1 MIREERGEAGQ
12 LQGALYP
19 HWAKLEAAR
28 ECSSCFLSLSSLII
42 ALFLQYSRLLGL
54 VR

>member
-1 MIREERGEAGQ
+1 MIREEREGKQ
-12 LQGALYP
+12 DNY
-19 HWAKLEAAR
+19 R
-28 ECSSCFLSLSSLII
+28 EHFIHIGPSKRPREISSCFPSLSSLII